1 MQRGPVLAQTICCV
15 ATALSLGMP
24 GKSAEAQVGTDLQSS
39 VPSEQRDSDRGLQ
52 VDLAWDVGIT
62 AGAFATWL
70 TLELLTPSLVEDCNW
85 CDRDEAGNDV
95 LNGFDAGAR
104 DALRWDDTKS
114 ADTWSN
120 VFSFMLAPAMGIG
133 VGALVTMH
141 DGRLDE
147 LPEGLLIVGESA
159 MLAMALNNLVKIV
172 AARERPDVHA
182 RSPAER
188 EANQQASDNVSFYSG
203 HTTLAFALA
212 TSAGTIASMRGYRL
226 AWVMWASGLVL
237 ASVGGYLRIAADR
250 HYATDV
256 LTGALIGSAVGFS
269 VPYFFH
275 RGRDAGWQLVA
286 APAARGGLL
295 SVSGT
300 F

>member
-1 MQRGPVLAQTICCV
+1 
-15 ATALSLGMP
+15 MP
-24 GKSAEAQVGTDLQSS
+24 GASARAQVAAEPGAT
-39 VPSEQRDSDRGLQ
+39 VPAGQPDSDRGLH
-52 VDLAWDVGIT
+52 VDLAWDVAIT

-70 TLELLTPSLVEDCNW
+70 TLELLTPTLVDACNW
-85 CDRDEAGNDV
+85 CDRDAEGNDV
-95 LNGFDAGAR
+95 LNAFDAGAR
-104 DALRWDDTKS
+104 DALRWSNTHV

-120 VFSFMLAPAMGIG
+120 VFSFVLAPAVG
-133 VGALVTMH
+133 VGVAALVTAH
-141 DGRLDE
+141 DDRLDE

-159 MLAMALNNLVKIV
+159 MLAMVLNNIVKIA

-182 RSPAER
+182 RTPEER
-188 EANQQASDNVSFYSG
+188 EANHQPSDNVSFYSG

-226 AWVMWASGLVL
+226 APVMWVTGLAL
-237 ASVGGYLRIAADR
+237 ASISGYLRVAADR

-256 LTGALIGSAVGFS
+256 LTGALIGSAIGFS

-275 RGRDAGWQLVA
+275 RGRDQGWQVTA
-286 APAARGGLL
+286 APASRGATL
-295 SVSGT
+295 SVSGK

>member
-1 MQRGPVLAQTICCV
+1 MRSPVLPPTVCCL
-15 ATALSLGMP
+15 ATALALTLQGAP
-24 GKSAEAQVGTDLQSS
+24 ARAQIPADAGEAAPPAQL
-39 VPSEQRDSDRGLQ
+39 DSDRGLH
-52 VDLAWDVGIT
+52 VDLPWDSAIT

-70 TLELLTPSLVEDCNW
+70 TLELLMPTLVDDCNW
-85 CDRDEAGNDV
+85 CDRDAEGNDV

-104 DALRWDDTKS
+104 DALRWDNTHS

-120 VFSFMLAPAMGIG
+120 VFSFVLAPVVGVA
-133 VGALVTMH
+133 VGAGVMAH

-147 LPEGLLIVGESA
+147 LPEGLLIVSESA
-159 MLAMALNNLVKIV
+159 MLAMALNNIIKIA

-182 RSPAER
+182 RSPEER
-188 EANQQASDNVSFYSG
+188 EAKHKASDNVSFYSG

-226 AWVMWASGLVL
+226 APVMWASGLAL
-237 ASVGGYLRIAADR
+237 ASVSGYLRIAADR

-256 LTGALIGSAVGFS
+256 LTGALIGSAIGFS

-275 RGRDAGWQLVA
+275 RGRDPAWQVMA
-286 APAARGGLL
+286 APAARGATL
-295 SVSGT
+295 SLSGR